1 MRKSAA
7 QEDRI
12 RRAIRDIAVIDPIIS
27 TRKLQDALFDK
38 GYKTAHNTPLDWRY
52 VQKLRNKVRR
62 QVVEDA
68 DREKV
73 SDRIS
78 EMKEKY
84 RMMTERLIRI
94 IYYSDEL
101 RKEGIIPPSYKDQIS
116 AINTLLKYDILLFNA
131 QLDAGIFERHLGTL
145 EIEQRS
151 KPLPPELKNQMLKA
165 FVNWGVIPKE
175 ALHAEPTAITIKPKG
190 DAVVER

>member
-1 MRKSAA
+1 MRKSHA
-7 QEDRI
+7 QEDKI

-38 GYKTAHNTPLDWRY
+38 GFKTANSTPLDWRY

-62 QVVEDA
+62 QVIEDA

-84 RMMTERLIRI
+84 RMMAERLIRI
-94 IYYSDEL
+94 IYYHDDL
-101 RKEGIIPPSYKDQIS
+101 KKEGIMPPSYKDQIS
-116 AINTLLKYDILLFNA
+116 AVNTLLKYDILLFNA
-131 QLDAGIFERHLGTL
+131 QLDGGIFERHLGTL
-145 EIEQRS
+145 EIAQRNI
-151 KPLPPELKNQMLKA
+151 PLPPELKDQMRNA
-165 FVNWGVIPKE
+165 FVKWGIIPKE
-175 ALHAEPTAITIKPKG
+175 ALHAEATAITIKPKG
-190 DAVVER
+190 DAVVEQ